1 MRNTQL
7 PLLLLLFTAACGAS
21 SEAAKEPATPA
32 SGSSSGSTDEVAE
45 PSAANENVL
54 SFGWKVPC
62 RVPVERVSEKK
73 GKGAKMRFFVAA
85 RPMKDGKIEVRVED
99 TKFLVIDGEDATTPE
114 VQEKLAPVLPLL
126 SMPVPMIISPE
137 GEYLEARGLDQMI
150 KRMLATPAIANNPKL
165 STFMEQAL
173 RSPQMQAQLASAAGD
188 SWNAWVGAW
197 IGLPNAP
204 GEVVEADDQVPA
216 GAETIPV
223 RLRFE
228 HHGKVQE
235 DDALVRVSI
244 TQTLQGEKAA
254 QGLAS
259 LIREMAGPHFPK
271 DMPIENIRRIT
282 RTEAE
287 TDPRTLKPRHV
298 RFEQTVDMT
307 MGGKSQKSREYKDD
321 TFDWSRAE
329 GCR

>member
-1 MRNTQL
+1 MRNTRL

-21 SEAAKEPATPA
+21 SEATKEPATPA
-32 SGSSSGSTDEVAE
+32 SGSSSTSRDEVADAT
-45 PSAANENVL
+45 PANENIL

-73 GKGAKMRFFVAA
+73 GKDAKMRFFVAA
-85 RPMKDGKIEVRVED
+85 RRMKDGKIEVRIED
-99 TKFLVIDGEDATTPE
+99 TEFLVLNGQDATTPE
-114 VQEKLAPVLPLL
+114 AQEKLAPMLPLL
-126 SMPVPMIISPE
+126 SMPVPMIISAE
-137 GEYLEARGLDQMI
+137 GEYLEARGLDKVIEQ
-150 KRMLATPAIANNPKL
+150 MLATPAIARNAEL
-165 STFMEQAL
+165 TAFMAKTL
-173 RSPQMQAQLASAAGD
+173 RSPQMQAQIASAAGD

-197 IGLPNAP
+197 IGLSNSP
-204 GEVVEADDQVPA
+204 GEVVEADDTVPA
-216 GAETIPV
+216 GSETIPV

-228 HHGKVQE
+228 HHGKAKG

-244 TQTLQGEKAA
+244 TQTLEGEKAA
-254 QGLAS
+254 QGLAN
-259 LIREMAGPHFPK
+259 LVREMAGPHFPK
-271 DMPIENIRRIT
+271 DMPIENIRRVT

-287 TDPRTLKPRHV
+287 TDPRTLRPRHV

-307 MGGKSQKSREYKDD
+307 MGGKSQTTREFKDD